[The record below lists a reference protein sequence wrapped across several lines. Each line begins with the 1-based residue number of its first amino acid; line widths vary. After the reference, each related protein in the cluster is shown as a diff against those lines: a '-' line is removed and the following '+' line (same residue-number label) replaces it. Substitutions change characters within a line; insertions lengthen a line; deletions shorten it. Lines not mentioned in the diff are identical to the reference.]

1 MSDARKPDYRLKAL
15 NKDTDERNTIG
26 AAWLNAD
33 GSISISLEAFIV
45 LQASPHLVL
54 TLFTI
59 DDTKKKA

>member
-33 GSISISLEAFIV
+33 GSINISLEAFIV

-59 DDTKKKA
+59 DDTKKKV